1 MNTEYQFNES
11 SPEEHHQ
18 DVSHGNLH
26 HTNELTGA
34 MDMVKRERF
43 ELLSA
48 YLDGEVTVA
57 EKKLVEEW
65 LADDADVKQLYVRL
79 LKVRQGMRSIPVPA
93 SQEVGETVDQ
103 VLIRLRRRTASTVLF
118 GGAVLAASCIAL
130 ISGIFPIGE
139 SRIPQLARNPV
150 EEVKPKLNR
159 STTVALSVSLNQPV
173 VPIPKSITST
183 DKAAQ

>member
-1 MNTEYQFNES
+1 MNTEYQFNDS
-11 SPEEHHQ
+11 SPGKHHQ
-18 DVSHGNLH
+18 DVSIGNLH

-65 LADDADVKQLYVRL
+65 LANDADIKQLYVHL
-79 LKVRQGMRSIPVPA
+79 LKVRQGMRGIPVPA
-93 SQEVGETVDQ
+93 SQEVGETVEQ
-103 VLIRLRRRTASTVLF
+103 VLVRVRRRTTSMLVL
-118 GGAVLAASCIAL
+118 GGAALAASCIAV
-130 ISGIFPIGE
+130 ISGVFHDGE
-139 SRIPQLARNPV
+139 SRIPQLARNQV
-150 EEVKPKLNR
+150 EEVKPEVDK
-159 STTVALSVSLNQPV
+159 STTIALSVSLNQPV
-173 VPIPKSITST
+173 VPIPKAITST